1 MTLRVINWNVEW
13 ATPRSERSPEI
24 LRRIAEHDPEIICLT
39 ETNDRLLDGFGGHTI
54 QSLPDYGHRMIQ
66 GRRKVMLWSR
76 NPWCAVAGLGS
87 AVFPSGRLVAGVTDT
102 SEGPVTVVGVCI
114 PWSGSRTKRFG
125 GNCSQWED
133 HDSYLDGLKTLFQ
146 PGLKPRMVV
155 IGDYNQS
162 VGGRNSAPIR
172 LRDKLKRTFDDAG
185 LRIATASLEFGGRRA
200 IDHMALTPDLDAR
213 SMTAIGNL
221 RDDGGKLSDHFGV
234 VADLSINSNR
244 NQQQSVE

>member
-1 MTLRVINWNVEW
+1 MPLTVVNWNVQW
-13 ATPRSERSPEI
+13 ATLRSERSPEI
-24 LRRIAEHDPEIICLT
+24 LRRIAEHGPEIICLT
-39 ETNDRLLDGFGGHTI
+39 ETNEWLLDGFGGHAI
-54 QSLPDYGHRMIQ
+54 HSSPDYGHRMIK
-66 GRRKVMLWSR
+66 GRRKVTLWSR
-76 NPWCAVAGLGS
+76 NPWYATVGLGS
-87 AVFPSGRLVAGVTDT
+87 AVFPPGRFVAGVTDT
-102 SEGPVTVVGVCI
+102 SAGPVTVVGVCI

-125 GNCSQWED
+125 GNCSPWQD
-133 HDSYLDGLKTLFQ
+133 HESYLDGLKTLFR

-172 LRDKLKRTFDDAG
+172 LRDKLKRTFGDAG
-185 LRIATASLEFGGRRA
+185 LRIATASLEFEGRRA

-213 SMTAIGNL
+213 SMTAISNL

-234 VADLSINSNR
+234 VADLSINSNL

>member
-1 MTLRVINWNVEW
+1 MTLRVVNWNVQW

-24 LRRIAEHDPEIICLT
+24 LRRIAEHDPDIICLT
-39 ETNDRLLDGFGGHTI
+39 ETNDRLLDGLGGHAI
-54 QSLPDYGHRMIQ
+54 HSLPDYGHRMIK

-76 NPWCAVAGLGS
+76 TPWCAVAGLGS
-87 AVFPSGRLVAGVTDT
+87 AMFPPGRLVAGVTDT
-102 SEGPVTVVGVCI
+102 SEGPLTVIGVCI

-133 HDSYLDGLKTLFQ
+133 HESYLDGLKTLFQ

-162 VGGRNSAPIR
+162 IRGRNSAPIR

-185 LRIATASLEFGGRRA
+185 LRIVTASLEFEGRRA
-200 IDHMALTPDLDAR
+200 IDHVALTYDLDVG
-213 SMTAIGNL
+213 SVTAISNL
-221 RDDGGKLSDHFGV
+221 RGDGGKLSDHFGIA
-234 VADLSINSNR
+234 ADLSTNSNP
-244 NQQQSVE
+244 NQRQSVE